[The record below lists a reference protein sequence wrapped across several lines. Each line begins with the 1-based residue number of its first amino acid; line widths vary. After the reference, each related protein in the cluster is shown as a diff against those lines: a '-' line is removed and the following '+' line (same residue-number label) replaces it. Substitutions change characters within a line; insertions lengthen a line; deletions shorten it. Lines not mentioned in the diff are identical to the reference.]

1 MPIVIKLAVRNWFLL
16 NFVLP
21 DIKLANSTDNI
32 FADFIRDRT
41 TKETIDKLK
50 IKIKYILYAVFPKK
64 MDRVQ

>member
-1 MPIVIKLAVRNWFLL
+1 LL

-32 FADFIRDRT
+32 FADFIRDWT